1 MAEINENEM
10 KEVSLEEASVTP
22 AKKPKKEQKKNK
34 QPNGFVRAMKKC
46 GKFFR
51 DVISE
56 LKKVVWTSGSEVKK
70 STIIVVVSVVAFA
83 IAIGLIDLAG
93 RTIVDTLAGLY
104 K

>member
-10 KEVSLEEASVTP
+10 NEVPAEETSVTP
-22 AKKPKKEQKKNK
+22 AKKPKKEHKK

-51 DVISE
+51 DVVSE
-56 LKKVVWTSGSEVKK
+56 LKKVVWTPKGEVKK
-70 STIIVVVSVVAFA
+70 SAIIVIVSVVAFA

-104 K
+104 R

>member
-10 KEVSLEEASVTP
+10 NEVPAEETPVTP
-22 AKKPKKEQKKNK
+22 VQKPKKEQKKNK
-34 QPNGFVRAMKKC
+34 QPNGFVRLMKKC

-51 DVISE
+51 DVLSE
-56 LKKVVWTSGSEVKK
+56 LKKVVWTPKSEVKK
-70 STIIVVVSVVAFA
+70 STIIVIVSVVAFA